1 MKIEHV
7 ALYVNDLENA
17 RRFFMKYFGAKSNN
31 GYHNLK
37 TGFRSYF
44 LSFDDGARL
53 EIMNKSGLSDFP
65 KNLTVLDLRI
75 LHLVL
80 EAKKK

>member
-37 TGFRSYF
+37 TGY
-44 LSFDDGARL
+44 
-53 EIMNKSGLSDFP
+53 EVKSGP
-65 KNLTVLDLRI
+65 RI
-75 LHLVL
+75 TGDDYYESCIVAI
-80 EAKKK
+80 EQNQIEITI

>member
-53 EIMNKSGLSDFP
+53 EL
-65 KNLTVLDLRI
+65 
-75 LHLVL
+75 
-80 EAKKK
+80 